1 MGSGISSWKDYKHL
15 KDAELVIPITSP
27 FNLPIQL
34 MQKTDVVWRR
44 TVGYHKLE
52 PGSDA
57 KADAIPAVVLLPEQ
71 INTSP
76 GTWYG
81 AIDLLNTSLL
91 PCR

>member
-1 MGSGISSWKDYKHL
+1 MGSNISFWKDCRHL

-44 TVGYHKLE
+44 TVDYHKLK

-57 KADAIPAVVLLPEQ
+57 
-71 INTSP
+71 NGRCYTSC
-76 GTWYG
+76 GFT
-81 AIDLLNTSLL
+81 A
-91 PCR
+91 